1 MSRKIMNSTLSYSC
15 RSRDY
20 AGESENGGNDRHDEE
35 DGGAMEHGALLVDR
49 IGLYCLKHNS
59 VPR

>member
-1 MSRKIMNSTLSYSC
+1 MNSTLSYSC